1 MFKRGREFTV
11 FDDCA
16 PWWKELIG
24 KILTAL
30 FVVFILIALYYGF
43 HPVII
48 HYFENIE
55 LSAAVAPHD
64 FKIFGIC
71 LILALACMM
80 IIIIWDNDLEK
91 SIENGKRKKIQH

>member
-1 MFKRGREFTV
+1 MGKEFTV
-11 FDDCA
+11 FSDCA
-16 PWWKELIG
+16 PWWKELTG

-30 FVVFILIALYYGF
+30 FVVFGLTALYYGF
-43 HPVII
+43 HPVIVQC
-48 HYFENIE
+48 FESVE
-55 LSAAVAPHD
+55 QAAVIAPHD

-71 LILALACMM
+71 LVSALICIM